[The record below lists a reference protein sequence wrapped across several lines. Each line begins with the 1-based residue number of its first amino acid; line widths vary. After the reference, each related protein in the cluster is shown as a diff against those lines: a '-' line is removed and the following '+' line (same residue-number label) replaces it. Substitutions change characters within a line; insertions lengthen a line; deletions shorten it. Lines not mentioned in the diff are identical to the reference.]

1 MFLNKLEIAGFK
13 SFAEKTGLEFNKEM
27 TSVVGPNGSGKSN
40 IADAVR
46 WVLGEQSWTLL
57 RGKRAQDVIFSGAD
71 KKSRLGFAEVNLYL
85 DNTDGSAPI
94 DYSQV
99 VITRRIYRNG
109 ESEYLINKNQV
120 RLQDV
125 LLLLAKS
132 NFGQRSFSIIGQG
145 MIDHILVASPQERKE
160 FFDEA
165 TGVRQYQIKREQSVN
180 KLIRTQDN
188 LNQAESLLNE
198 IAPRLRSL
206 TRQVRKLER
215 RAEIKHKLV
224 ELQQSYFY
232 QLWSKIDVNLQE
244 QQVKNT
250 ELTGQESE
258 VQKKIAGLQKQIEGI
273 EQATG
278 RQQEFTELQARYQQ
292 MIDKKNSLLREQAVL
307 KGKRDIE
314 YQKLGQQNLS
324 FLSQQKE
331 ELETKLSELTVT
343 IEDQTEQVEALQVDF
358 KAKSE
363 QQEKVLADF
372 AELEKQL
379 NEARIKLEKSETLP
393 FTEIKDR
400 IIKIKSLNQ
409 GLIDRLTKTEDLS
422 ALKKLKAEAEDI
434 QSELES
440 FFKRVERSDSPEASQ
455 QMIALQ
461 QKLSDFLKTR
471 DTMVNE
477 VNKLKV

>member
-1 MFLNKLEIAGFK
+1 M
-13 SFAEKTGLEFNKEM
+13 
-27 TSVVGPNGSGKSN
+27 
-40 IADAVR
+40 
-46 WVLGEQSWTLL
+46 
-57 RGKRAQDVIFSGAD
+57 
-71 KKSRLGFAEVNLYL
+71 
-85 DNTDGSAPI
+85 
-94 DYSQV
+94 
-99 VITRRIYRNG
+99 
-109 ESEYLINKNQV
+109 
-120 RLQDV
+120 QDV

-198 IAPRLRSL
+198 IATRLRSL

-292 MIDKKNSLLREQAVL
+292 MIDKKNSLMREQAVL

-461 QKLSDFLKTR
+461 QRPMLPFPGLFSLWIQ
-471 DTMVNE
+471 MIPI
-477 VNKLKV
+477 